1 MWLSVL
7 YARAGA
13 REKALDVLEEG
24 LENRI
29 PALLTTVGRP
39 VFDPWRSE
47 PRFLELRRSMG
58 LEL

>member
-39 VFDPWRSE
+39 VFHPWRSE
-47 PRFLELRRSMG
+47 PRFLEIRRKMG